1 MRQTS
6 FDFPLLDNYLD
17 DDFLIFAENS
27 KAFKFV
33 SEFDKNNQN
42 LPKIFAIFGD
52 RASGKTHLAYIWQR
66 KMGAEFLRI
75 DNFDNIKISNQI
87 EEGHAYII
95 ENLEEIKNQKA
106 LFHIFNAIVEKNGFL
121 LVTANSSLNH
131 LKYHFDDVA
140 SRFKNIFSIEIKNP
154 QIELTK
160 MLLIK
165 QFAIRQLFV
174 EDKVIDYLA
183 KNIDR
188 NYGMIVQISK
198 LLELY
203 CFEQKQKITIPFI
216 SKILKI

>member
-75 DNFDNIKISNQI
+75 DNFDNIKN
-87 EEGHAYII
+87 
-95 ENLEEIKNQKA
+95 
-106 LFHIFNAIVEKNGFL
+106 
-121 LVTANSSLNH
+121 
-131 LKYHFDDVA
+131 
-140 SRFKNIFSIEIKNP
+140 
-154 QIELTK
+154 
-160 MLLIK
+160 
-165 QFAIRQLFV
+165 
-174 EDKVIDYLA
+174 
-183 KNIDR
+183 
-188 NYGMIVQISK
+188 
-198 LLELY
+198 
-203 CFEQKQKITIPFI
+203 
-216 SKILKI
+216 